1 MLVALCSLL
10 VLLATGA
17 AWSTDRSL
25 TGTSVVTAGSHSADG
40 STNILLIGLD
50 TRRDQDGGPLP
61 AAVLDALHAG
71 DGNEGG
77 YNTNTLILLHVPA
90 DGGRV
95 TAFSIP
101 RDDLVPIPG
110 YRPDKIKQ
118 AYGVTKA
125 AVEDRLAAQ
134 GVTDPATLEQDG
146 REAGRRATVGV
157 VEALTGLTVD
167 HYAEITLAG
176 FYDLATALGGV
187 TVCLNHAVS
196 DSYSG
201 ADFPAG
207 VQQLTGAQA
216 LAFVRQRHGLTN
228 GDLDRTH
235 RQQAFLSSAMHQ
247 VTAAGTWTDPS
258 RLASLLDVAHRDV
271 VLDQGFDALSFAAS
285 AQNLTSGDAA
295 FYTLPIEGY
304 VQANDEDDNEVDPA
318 RVQAFIRQQIA
329 AAAAPPPAPA
339 PAPDPAAATGVTVE
353 VDNASGTAGEA
364 ATAESMLVGHGF
376 SPGAT
381 TTVADRAT
389 STVAAS
395 PGSGP
400 AAALA
405 ASLLGGGVATTT
417 DPGLPAG
424 HLRVVLGTDYRPP
437 APPSV
442 AGPSGGPVQAGGVPC
457 VD

>member
-1 MLVALCSLL
+1 MLVL
-10 VLLATGA
+10 VTAGVGYVA
-17 AWSTDRSL
+17 DRSL
-25 TGTSVVTAGSHSADG
+25 TGTAFASGSSSTRSADG

-50 TRRDQDGGPLP
+50 TRRDQNGGPLP
-61 AAVLDALHAG
+61 KAVLDALHAG

-77 YNTNTLILLHVPA
+77 YNTNTMILLHVPNG
-90 DGGRV
+90 GGRV
-95 TAFSIP
+95 TAFSVP

-125 AVEDRLAAQ
+125 AVEDRMTAQ
-134 GVTDPATLEQDG
+134 GVTDPATLEQ
-146 REAGRRATVGV
+146 AGRAAGRQATVGV
-157 VEALTGLTVD
+157 VQSLTGLPVD
-167 HYAEITLAG
+167 HVAEVTLAG
-176 FYDLATALGGV
+176 FYDIATALGGV
-187 TVCLNHAVS
+187 TVCLNHAVQ

-207 VQQLTGAQA
+207 VQQLDGSQA

-247 VTAAGTWTDPS
+247 VTAAGTWTDPTK
-258 RLASLLDVAHRDV
+258 LAALLDVAHRDI
-271 VLDQGFDALSFAAS
+271 VLDQDFDVLSFAAS
-285 AQNLTSGDAA
+285 ASNLTNGDAA
-295 FYTLPIEGY
+295 FFTLPIEGF

-318 RVQAFIRQQIA
+318 HVQAFIRQQIA

-339 PAPDPAAATGVTVE
+339 PPTDPATARGTTVE
-353 VDNASGTAGEA
+353 VQNASGTAGEA
-364 ATAESMLVGHGF
+364 AAAETMLVGHGF

-381 TTVADRAT
+381 STVDDRAA
-389 STVAAS
+389 STVAAA
-395 PGSGP
+395 PGSEA

-405 ASLLGGGVATTT
+405 ASLLGGGVAVAT
-417 DPGLPAG
+417 DPALPAG
-424 HLRVVLGTDYRPP
+424 HLRIVLGTGYHPP
-437 APPSV
+437 APPSA